1 MEIYYTLSEKWFLDS
16 NLLMCWEGL
25 SMLSEISILLD
36 QIKCMLNTLL
46 IVKKSF
52 FTPREKDIF
61 HISDN
66 FCI

>member
-25 SMLSEISILLD
+25 FMLSEISILLD

-46 IVKKSF
+46 IVKK
-52 FTPREKDIF
+52 
-61 HISDN
+61 
-66 FCI
+66 